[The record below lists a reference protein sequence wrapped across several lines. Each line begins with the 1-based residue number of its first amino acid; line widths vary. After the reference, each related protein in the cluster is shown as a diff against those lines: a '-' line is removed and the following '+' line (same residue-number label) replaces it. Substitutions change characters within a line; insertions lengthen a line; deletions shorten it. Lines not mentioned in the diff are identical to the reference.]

1 MVDRKITSLFYE
13 LWLHFS
19 FRRQFQFSMLF
30 VLSIA
35 SSLFEMLSIGIVLP
49 FLAVLATPEKFMQS
63 SMIKPVL
70 FLFPEITAT
79 ELVIPLT
86 IAFVGAIIFSG
97 ILRMLNL
104 WIGLR
109 FSYSTGADLSANI
122 YRRTLYQ
129 PYAIHASRNS
139 SQIIDG
145 VANKTSIVIHTIN
158 AVLVLVSTAILLSF
172 ILVGLLIINP
182 LITVITFGVLAL
194 LYGAIVFIVRRQL
207 MKNGELI
214 SINSIKVFKVL
225 QEGLGGIRDILLD
238 GTQEIYCAIFR
249 SADLP
254 LRKAQER
261 NQFIGQS
268 PKYIIEMVGMLVLIG
283 VGVYI
288 SERSGGVI
296 YAIPLM
302 GLLAIGAQRLLPAF
316 QQAFQAWSII
326 KSNHMILQDVL
337 LLLDQKLPTNTGN
350 ILEIPFTREINLRN
364 ISFAYNESHDF
375 ALKNINLQIQRGAR
389 VGLVGKTGSG
399 KSTLIDLIM
408 GFLTPSSGDL
418 LIDKIEVADSNVY
431 GWQKHIA
438 HVPQTIYL
446 ADASIEENI
455 AFGVPTEDIRHE
467 QVVAAAQMAQ
477 ISDDI
482 EIWPEK
488 YKTNV
493 GERGVRLSGGQ
504 RQRIGIAR
512 ALYKKADVIVFDEAT
527 SALDSATETLVMEA
541 LEGLSKDL
549 TVLLVAHR
557 ISTLKVCDFI
567 VELRAG
573 EIKWVGNYQDY
584 LDRSEPEVFG
594 G

>member
-1 MVDRKITSLFYE
+1 MADRKISSLFYE

-19 FRRQFQFSMLF
+19 FRRQLQLCLLLA
-30 VLSIA
+30 LSIT
-35 SSLFEMLSIGIVLP
+35 SSLFEILSIGIVLP
-49 FLAVLATPEKFMQS
+49 FLTVLATPEIVMKS
-63 SMIKPVL
+63 PMIKPIL
-70 FLFPEITAT
+70 FFFPKITAA

-97 ILRMLNL
+97 IFRMLNL
-104 WIGLR
+104 WAGLR

-129 PYAIHASRNS
+129 PYAVHSSRNS

-158 AVLVLVSTAILLSF
+158 AVLVLISTAILLSF
-172 ILVGLLIINP
+172 ILAGLLIINP

-194 LYGAIVFIVRRQL
+194 LYGAIIFVVRRQL
-207 MKNGELI
+207 VKNGELI
-214 SINSIKVFKVL
+214 SINSIKVFKAL

-238 GTQEIYCAIFR
+238 GTQEIYCAIFK
-249 SADLP
+249 SADFP

-268 PKYIIEMVGMLVLIG
+268 PKYILEMIGMLVLLG

-326 KSNHMILQDVL
+326 KSNQMILQDVL
-337 LLLDQKLPTNTGN
+337 LLLGQKLPTNTGY
-350 ILEIPFTREINLRN
+350 IAEIPFSREINLRN
-364 ISFAYNESHDF
+364 VSFGYNSTNDF
-375 ALKNINLQIQRGAR
+375 VLKNINLEISKGAR

-399 KSTLIDLIM
+399 KSTLIDLII
-408 GFLTPSSGDL
+408 GFLTPSSGEL
-418 LIDKIEVADSNVY
+418 LVDKIGIAESNVY

-438 HVPQTIYL
+438 HVPQSIYL

-455 AFGVPTEDIRHE
+455 AFGIPKEDIRYE
-467 QVVAAAQMAQ
+467 QVVAVAQMAQ
-477 ISDDI
+477 IADDI
-482 EIWPEK
+482 DLWPEK

-527 SALDSATETLVMEA
+527 SALDSETENQVIESLKK
-541 LEGLSKDL
+541 LSHNI
-549 TVLLVAHR
+549 TVILVAHR
-557 ISTLKVCDFI
+557 ISTLKECNLIYVI
-567 VELRAG
+567 NSGTIEWSG
-573 EIKWVGNYQDY
+573 SYPEY
-584 LDRSEPEVFG
+584 LERSIRND
-594 G
+594 

>member
-1 MVDRKITSLFYE
+1 MDYRNISALFYE

-19 FRRQFQFSMLF
+19 FRRQLQFCMLLA
-30 VLSIA
+30 LSIA
-35 SSLFEMLSIGIVLP
+35 SSFFEMLSIGIVLP
-49 FLAVLATPEKFMQS
+49 FLAVLATPEKVIQS
-63 SMIKPVL
+63 SAIKPIL
-70 FLFPEITAT
+70 FFFPEVTAA

-86 IAFVGAIIFSG
+86 LAFVVAIIFSG
-97 ILRMLNL
+97 IFRMLNL
-104 WIGLR
+104 WAGLR
-109 FSYSTGADLSANI
+109 FSYSTGADLSADI

-129 PYAIHASRNS
+129 PYIIHASRNS

-158 AVLVLVSTAILLSF
+158 AVLVLISTAILLSF
-172 ILVGLLIINP
+172 ILAALLIINP
-182 LITVITFGVLAL
+182 IITTITFGVFAL
-194 LYGAIVFIVRRQL
+194 LYGVIVFVVRRQL

-238 GTQEIYCAIFR
+238 RTQEIYCAIFK

-254 LRKAQER
+254 LRKAQEI

-268 PKYIIEMVGMLVLIG
+268 PKYILEMIGMLVLIG
-283 VGVYI
+283 VGVYV
-288 SERSGGVI
+288 SERSGGVL

-302 GLLAIGAQRLLPAF
+302 GLLAICAQRLLPAF

-326 KSNHMILQDVL
+326 KSNQMILQDVL
-337 LLLDQKLPTNTGN
+337 LLLGQKLPGNTGHVS
-350 ILEIPFTREINLRN
+350 EISFSREINLRN
-364 ISFAYNESHDF
+364 VSFIYTECHDF
-375 ALKNINLQIQRGAR
+375 SLKNINLEIPKGSR

-399 KSTLIDLIM
+399 KSTLIDIIM
-408 GFLTPSSGDL
+408 GFLTPSSGEL
-418 LIDKIEVADSNVY
+418 VIDKFGIAESNVY

-438 HVPQTIYL
+438 HVPQSIYL

-455 AFGVPTEDIRHE
+455 AFGIPKEDIRYE

-477 ISDDI
+477 ISEDI
-482 EIWPEK
+482 DLWPEK

-527 SALDSATETLVMEA
+527 SALDSATEALVMRA

-549 TVLLVAHR
+549 TILLVAHR

-567 VELRAG
+567 VELEVG
-573 EIKWVGNYQDY
+573 EIKWVGSYKDY
-584 LDRSEPEVFG
+584 LNRSA
-594 G
+594 